1 MSGSFVGAPSLEE
14 RRGWLE
20 RRRVL
25 GGKVNACTVC
35 DAVNVVEVD
44 LVAHHGSVVLVH
56 RSCMVCESAWVDE
69 YHLAACSIESVEE
82 VEGVRS

>member
-1 MSGSFVGAPSLEE
+1 MAVSFVGAPSLDE

-20 RRRVL
+20 RRRVVS
-25 GGKVNACTVC
+25 GKVNACTVC

-44 LVAHHGSVVLVH
+44 LVAHYGAVVLVH
-56 RSCMVCESAWVDE
+56 RSCMVCESSWVDE
-69 YHLAACSIESVEE
+69 YHLAACSIESLES